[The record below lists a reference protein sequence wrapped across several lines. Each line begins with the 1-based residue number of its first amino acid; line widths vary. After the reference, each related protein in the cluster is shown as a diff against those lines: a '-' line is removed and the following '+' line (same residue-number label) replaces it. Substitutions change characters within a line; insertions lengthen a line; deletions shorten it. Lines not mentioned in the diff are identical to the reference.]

1 MSTHIFNLGDL
12 SNFEEKINLDEL
24 YEKKKRKR

>member
-12 SNFEEKINLDEL
+12 TNFEEKINLDEL

>member
-1 MSTHIFNLGDL
+1 MSANIFNLGDL
-12 SNFEEKINLDEL
+12 SDFEEKISLAEL